1 MTSKHHSHQT
11 TKSCCHGKHSQQKA
25 AVIPADVNAEYTCPM
40 HPEIIKIGPGN
51 CPICGMALEPMLI
64 QVTPVENKE
73 LILMTKRFWW
83 GLLFTLPILLMT
95 MGKQLS
101 FIDELIMPIPHQD
114 WIQAFLASLVV
125 FGCGAP
131 ILQLAY
137 QSFRSLRLNMFSLI
151 GLGVMVAYLFS
162 LFVIIFPN
170 AIPAAFITMSNEK
183 PLYFEAAAVITVFVL
198 LGQVLELRGRDQTGN
213 ALRALLNLTP
223 KIAHK
228 QVDQELIDIPQ
239 AEVEVNDLLRV
250 KPGEQIP
257 VDGVMIE
264 GQTTVDESMMSG
276 EAMPVDKESGDMLI
290 GGTQNQT
297 GSILMRA
304 IKVGHETMLAQIV
317 TQVAQAQ
324 RSRAPIQRLAD
335 LTASYFV
342 PAVIIVAILTFICW
356 GWLAGDAIFG
366 LVSAISVLIIACP
379 CALGLATPMSIMVGM
394 GRGAKAGIL
403 IKDAEQL
410 ERFQSITDLIV
421 DKTGTLTEGKPAV
434 HLIESCS
441 DYTSDQL
448 LLIAASLEAQSEHPL
463 AKAIVHHAK
472 KQNVELSTA
481 TQFRAEIG
489 KGVTGNI
496 DNLAVALGSEALL
509 STLNIHVNELQQK
522 VATLRAKGET
532 VLFIIVNKQLAGFIS
547 LYDPIKSSTKTALKQ
562 LREYGI
568 AITMATGD
576 NALTAKSVAEQLHID
591 SYQAQVLPESK
602 ATIVKQMQSTGK
614 IVAMAGDGINDAVAL
629 TQANVGIAMGNG
641 TDIAMQSAGITL
653 IKGDL
658 MGIVRAYQLSHAV
671 MRNIRQNLVLAF
683 GYNLLCVPLA
693 AGILYPWTG
702 WLVNPMIAAAAM
714 SLSSVS
720 VITNA
725 IRLRR
730 IKLGV

>member
-1 MTSKHHSHQT
+1 MTSDHHAKQT
-11 TKSCCHGKHSQQKA
+11 TKSCCHGKQTTKTTA
-25 AVIPADVNAEYTCPM
+25 LTPEDANAEYTCPM

-51 CPICGMALEPMLI
+51 CPICGMALEPMLV
-64 QVTPVENKE
+64 QAQPTDNKE
-73 LILMTKRFWW
+73 LTMMNKLFWLSL
-83 GLLFTLPILLMT
+83 GLTLPIILMT

-101 FIDELIMPIPHQD
+101 FIAAFVMHIPHQD
-114 WIQAFLASLVV
+114 WIQAILAGLVV
-125 FGCGAP
+125 FGCGLP
-131 ILQLAY
+131 ILHRAY
-137 QSFRSLRLNMFSLI
+137 QSFQSLRLNMFSLI

-170 AIPAAFITMSNEK
+170 AIPAAFTTMSGEK
-183 PLYFEAAAVITVFVL
+183 PLYFEAAAVIMLFVL

-228 QVDQELIDIPQ
+228 QVDQQLIDIPQ
-239 AEVEVNDLLRV
+239 AEVHVNDLLRV

-257 VDGVMIE
+257 VDGVMVE

-276 EAMPVDKESGDMLI
+276 EAMPVDKEAGDTLI

-317 TQVAQAQ
+317 SQVATAQ

-335 LTASYFV
+335 LIASYFV
-342 PAVIIVAILTFICW
+342 PIVIIVAILTFVCW
-356 GWLAGDAIFG
+356 TWLASDAMFG

-394 GRGAKAGIL
+394 GRGARAGIL

-434 HLIESCS
+434 HQIESCS
-441 DYTSDQL
+441 EYTPDQL
-448 LLIAASLEAQSEHPL
+448 LLNAASLEVQSEHPL
-463 AKAIVHHAK
+463 AKAIVHYAK
-472 KQNVELSTA
+472 KQQVPLATA
-481 TQFRAEIG
+481 SQFRAEIG
-489 KGVTGNI
+489 KGVMGII
-496 DNLAVALGSEALL
+496 DGHEVALGSEALL
-509 STLNIHVNELQQK
+509 AMLTISANELQQK
-522 VATLRAKGET
+522 VATLHAQGET
-532 VLFIIVNKQLAGFIS
+532 VLYVIINKQLAGYIS
-547 LYDPIKSSTKTALKQ
+547 LYDPIKSSTKAALNQ
-562 LREYGI
+562 LRDNGI
-568 AITMATGD
+568 TITMVTGD
-576 NALTAKSVAEQLHID
+576 NALTAKNVAGQLNID
-591 SYQAQVLPESK
+591 AYHAQILPENKSS
-602 ATIVKQMQSTGK
+602 IVKQMQAAGK

-629 TQANVGIAMGNG
+629 TQANIGIAMGTG

-653 IKGDL
+653 VKGDL
-658 MGIVRAYQLSHAV
+658 MGIVRAYQLSRAV

-683 GYNLLCVPLA
+683 GYNLLCVPIA

-702 WLVNPMIAAAAM
+702 WLINPMIAAAAM